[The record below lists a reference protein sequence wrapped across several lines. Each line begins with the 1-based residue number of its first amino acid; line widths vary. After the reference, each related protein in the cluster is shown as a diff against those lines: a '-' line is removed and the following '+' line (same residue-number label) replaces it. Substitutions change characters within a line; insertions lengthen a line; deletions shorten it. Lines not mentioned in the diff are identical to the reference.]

1 MKPPHTPP
9 TAIASEYHLHHANT
23 KDKHLSK
30 TSIEK
35 HPQSDNIVHKVES
48 DVGTV
53 LFLSQE
59 TVPVQTTSNDSLFFL
74 EVVLL
79 NHLHY
84 HVNGIISSDG
94 VWNLQNLNRMP

>member
-1 MKPPHTPP
+1 MQHPHPPP
-9 TAIASEYHLHHANT
+9 TAIASEYHLHHAST
-23 KDKHLSK
+23 KEKDLSK

-35 HPQSDNIVHKVES
+35 HPWSDNINHKVES
-48 DVGTV
+48 DACTI

-59 TVPVQTTSNDSLFFL
+59 SVPVQTASNDSLFFW
-74 EVVLL
+74 EVMLL

-94 VWNLQNLNRMP
+94 VWNL